1 MNGLR
6 VDKNITHWSQ
16 YSCAGPPVSDYH
28 ESMVAASQAFT
39 EYRVIPK
46 LDIYR
51 SPYNSISLGFKYH
64 RPGLYYYLTNI
75 CICLTGSFSRLQL
88 TEVILS
94 LILFRFHIYKRDVDP
109 KICGRHWVLQIPSPW
124 DTPIPFNHGDWSS
137 QSMTQFHNWWVQS
150 EFYCHMNVRMS

>member
-1 MNGLR
+1 MTGLR

-39 EYRVIPK
+39 EYHVIPK

-51 SPYNSISLGFKYH
+51 SLYNSISLGFKYH

-88 TEVILS
+88 TEVIVTHFVQS
-94 LILFRFHIYKRDVDP
+94 TFIKGTLILRYVVDTEYSRFRLPGTHLYHLIMET
-109 KICGRHWVLQIPSPW
+109 GH
-124 DTPIPFNHGDWSS
+124 
-137 QSMTQFHNWWVQS
+137 HNQ
-150 EFYCHMNVRMS
+150 